1 MFDIHGTSTLHTTTM
16 SKSELYKHLQDL
28 QSGGTK
34 DYIDAQEC
42 LEHFKNGTMDETL
55 LKRCNTNEDDPNH
68 VSTKCR
74 GNRDVI
80 APEDYEKAQAHFNDY
95 YDKHN
100 TTDSGRLRG
109 KMFDIKYNKKG
120 KDLLYFGE
128 PCSAKYIE
136 EDGPKKYDLWYV
148 DAFPQ
153 GTRVTVGN
161 HTIYTQSYDDIAK
174 SMKYGPAV
182 TQNHMI
188 RRIYNEI
195 YAKEYDDRFAK
206 TSEKAPFRD
215 IKDDEERKKVVR
227 LATRQAILQDS
238 IRAFENSKT
247 SKHMFHQ
254 YFRERQAKLEQDI
267 PLQVVQVVAED
278 STVEEDV
285 SEVSHPLDID
295 ATDAN
300 TTHMPSS
307 LRLSDVFDDDWED
320 IFDESDG
327 DGEED
332 EIITSTIIR
341 KADYDTFARM
351 VVVNVRG
358 NRIPVLYDPE
368 TTYVYEIPFH
378 EKILRKYSEI
388 SIERYIHAHSRPIFD
403 KIAGTNNFRA
413 SGKITMKGLV
423 SF

>member
-1 MFDIHGTSTLHTTTM
+1 M
-16 SKSELYKHLQDL
+16 SKSELYEQL
-28 QSGGTK
+28 QSMEGGAK

-42 LEHFKNGTMDETL
+42 LEHFKNGTMDESL
-55 LKRCNTNEDDPNH
+55 LKRCNKNEDDPNH

-80 APEDYEKAQAHFNDY
+80 APEDYEKAQNHFNDY

-100 TTDSGRLRG
+100 STDSGRLRG

-128 PCSAKYIE
+128 PCSAKYME

-161 HTIYTQSYDDIAK
+161 TTIYTQSYDDIAK
-174 SMKYGPAV
+174 SMKYGPTV

-195 YAKEYDDRFAK
+195 YAKEYDDRFDTIVK
-206 TSEKAPFRD
+206 KAPFRD
-215 IKDDEERKKVVR
+215 IKDAEERKKVVR
-227 LATRQAILQDS
+227 LATRQAILQDA

-267 PLQVVQVVAED
+267 PLQVASVDMSAFEEKED
-278 STVEEDV
+278 DE
-285 SEVSHPLDID
+285 SEVGQPLDIE
-295 ATDAN
+295 ATDAA

-320 IFDESDG
+320 IFAESDG
-327 DGEED
+327 EDDGSENTE
-332 EIITSTIIR
+332 TILR
-341 KADYDTFARM
+341 KNDYDKFTRM

-368 TTYVYEIPFH
+368 TTYIYEIPFH

-388 SIERYIHAHSRPIFD
+388 SIERYIHAHSRQIFD
-403 KIAGTNNFRA
+403 KIAGTGVFRA
-413 SGKITMKGLV
+413 SGKITMRGLV